1 MKPVSLTAF
10 YPCGVRATDAK
21 APKPVVG
28 DHLAERFM
36 DERGWRVIAAMRDLV
51 RPWNSI
57 LARHRLMDDRLR
69 EALAAHPDLR
79 VVIVGA
85 GFDTRAFRLPGG
97 RWVEVD
103 EPAVIEYKNSI
114 LPAEGSPNPL
124 VRVPIDFA
132 QQSLAEVLAPYT
144 DGARAF
150 VIIEGVL
157 LYLDRAQLQGTARA
171 VRALAPTVTV
181 LCDEMTRHFFTK
193 AGHVTHDRLRQFGA
207 PFQIQEVDVPA
218 TWRAE
223 GFREVQRT
231 SIPIAMH
238 RFGLKTMP
246 TLLLRTILR
255 SIAQGYVVAEWE
267 GAKDSAP

>member
-10 YPCGVRATDAK
+10 YPCGVRATDARSTH
-21 APKPVVG
+21 PIVG

-36 DERGWRVIAAMRDLV
+36 DERGWKVIEAMRDLQ

-57 LARHRLMDDRLR
+57 LARHRIMDDRLR
-69 EALAAHPDLR
+69 QALAQHPDLR

-114 LPAEGSPNPL
+114 LPADQAPNPL
-124 VRVPIDFA
+124 VRVAIDFA
-132 QQSLAEVLAPYT
+132 QQSLAEVLAPYA
-144 DGARAF
+144 DAACAF
-150 VIIEGVL
+150 VVIEGVL
-157 LYLDRAQLQGTARA
+157 LYLDRQQLQGTARA

-181 LCDEMTRHFFTK
+181 LCDEMSRTFFRR
-193 AGHVTHDRLRQFGA
+193 AGHVTHDRLQQLGA
-207 PFQIQEVDVPA
+207 PFQIQDVDVPA

-231 SIPIAMH
+231 SIPLAMH
-238 RFGLKTMP
+238 RLGLKSMP

-255 SIAQGYVVAEWE
+255 SVAQGYVVAEWSWE
-267 GAKDSAP
+267 GAKV